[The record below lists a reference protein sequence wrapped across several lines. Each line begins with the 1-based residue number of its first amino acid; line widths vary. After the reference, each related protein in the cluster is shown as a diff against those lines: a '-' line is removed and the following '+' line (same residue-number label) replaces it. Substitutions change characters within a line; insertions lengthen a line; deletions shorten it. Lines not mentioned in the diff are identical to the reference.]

1 MARGRPSK
9 KLQILD
15 SARELFV
22 ELGYQGT
29 TIDLV
34 VQNAAVSKPT
44 VYGHF
49 PSKQVLWQAM
59 LEQTIE
65 AAEQQR
71 NAIEVLSGDWLGA
84 VIEAYRLL
92 AAKPETVA
100 VYRIML
106 GERHKMAGEAR
117 RLFDDFEYRL
127 TVWCDAVLQ
136 AQGATLDEEQRF
148 VLHALCREGMLQPA
162 LRQRPGPD
170 VGRLKQTIARAIE

>member
-34 VQNAAVSKPT
+34 VQKAAVSKPT

-59 LEQTIE
+59 LEQTLE
-65 AAEQQR
+65 AVEKER
-71 NAIEVLSGDWLGA
+71 SAIEVVGGDWLGTI
-84 VIEAYRLL
+84 IEAYRLL

-106 GERHKMAGEAR
+106 GERHKMADEAR
-117 RLFDDFEYRL
+117 RRFEDFESRL
-127 TVWCDAVLQ
+127 ELWCGAVLQ
-136 AQGATLDEEQRF
+136 AEGVALNDEQCF

-162 LRQRPGPD
+162 LRQRPAPD
-170 VGRLKQTIARAIE
+170 VARLQQTIARAID